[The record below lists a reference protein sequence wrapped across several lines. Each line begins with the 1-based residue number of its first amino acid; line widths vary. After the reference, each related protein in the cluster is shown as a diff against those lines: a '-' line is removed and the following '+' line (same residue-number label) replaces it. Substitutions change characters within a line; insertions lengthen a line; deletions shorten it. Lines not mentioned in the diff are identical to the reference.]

1 MAVKY
6 FDWDDAKNA
15 KLRAERGIGFEDV
28 VFHIE
33 RGDLLDILEHPDP
46 DRYAGQRIFVVQ
58 REDYV
63 YLVPFV
69 EEEYTVFLK
78 TIIPSRRRRRS
89 TSVRNPT
96 MKMDGDE
103 KELLDSVERGEWT
116 AAKGGKRER
125 ARYSRYAK
133 ATFRKDRRLN
143 IRLSSK
149 DLEAIQKR
157 ALAEG
162 LPYQTLISSLLS
174 QVRIRATEGG
184 VRESFN
190 RVPA

>member
-1 MAVKY
+1 MKY
-6 FDWDDAKNA
+6 FAWDDAKNA
-15 KLRAERGIGFEDV
+15 RLKADRGIGFEDV

-33 RGDLLDILEHPDP
+33 RGDLLDILEHPNP
-46 DRYAGQRIFVVQ
+46 DRYAGQRILVVQ

-69 EEEYTVFLK
+69 EDEHTVFLK
-78 TIIPSRRRRRS
+78 TIIPSRKATRQYLGEES
-89 TSVRNPT
+89 
-96 MKMDGDE
+96 DDEIDADE
-103 KELLDSVERGEWT
+103 KELLDSVERGEWKS
-116 AAKGGKRER
+116 ASGGRRER
-125 ARYSRYAK
+125 TRYSRYAK

-162 LPYQTLISSLLS
+162 LPYQTLISSLLHKYAS
-174 QVRIRATEGG
+174 GRLKEV
-184 VRESFN
+184 
-190 RVPA
+190 